1 MDRLLVNF
9 MRSPDTINLGLLT
22 EVKLKLE
29 YCASLLD
36 QLENNQ
42 SIQPG
47 KQEDLVIKLQ
57 VWLMEGEVMTIKVI
71 LQLVVELSLKE
82 NTYAKLFVKHDFF
95 SLIYGLMHANFAK
108 DNELTMLCCLILHNL
123 TARESPSA
131 LIAQKL
137 QVLLLQ
143 LHTAS
148 LSVPVLK
155 VLAVQALGMIAT
167 YFLLML
173 FSRLQCRSQYAYF

>member
-1 MDRLLVNF
+1 

-36 QLENNQ
+36 QLDKNQ
-42 SIQPG
+42 SILPG
-47 KQEDLVIKLQ
+47 EQEDLVVKLQ

-137 QVLLLQ
+137 QLLLLQ
-143 LHTAS
+143 LNTAS
-148 LSVPVLK
+148 FSVPLLK
-155 VLAVQALGMIAT
+155 MLAVQALGMIAT
-167 YFLLML
+167 YLQKSIRLFLISWTILSGTL
-173 FSRLQCRSQYAYF
+173 NRTQY

>member
-1 MDRLLVNF
+1 
-9 MRSPDTINLGLLT
+9 MRSPETINLGLLT

-42 SIQPG
+42 SILPG

-71 LQLVVELSLKE
+71 LQLVVERSLKE

-95 SLIYGLMHANFAK
+95 SLMYGLIHTNLAK

-137 QVLLLQ
+137 QLLLLQ
-143 LHTAS
+143 LSVWIYFAYLCN
-148 LSVPVLK
+148 LSSI
-155 VLAVQALGMIAT
+155 QNN
-167 YFLLML
+167 
-173 FSRLQCRSQYAYF
+173 